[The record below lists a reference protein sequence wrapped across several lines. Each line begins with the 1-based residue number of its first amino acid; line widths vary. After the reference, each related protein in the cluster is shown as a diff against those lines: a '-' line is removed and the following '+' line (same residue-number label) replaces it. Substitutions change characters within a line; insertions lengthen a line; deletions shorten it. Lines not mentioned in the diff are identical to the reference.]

1 MRLVF
6 GAPAL
11 AAPAKALAPV
21 RLVSCNP
28 GKPSPRRRR
37 PNIGRRCR
45 LRRAQGARRLN
56 WPRVRLLFLGHGSPP
71 PVVATPEG
79 SLSSAAAV
87 AAVAVAAAGVTELT
101 GGSGGTGGCDG
112 EDNNTTKGCWLATL
126 DRELLWLIADS
137 LVTMHIAD
145 SSPPI
150 TGGDVV

>member
-6 GAPAL
+6 GAGSPLPRRPSPPLRL
-11 AAPAKALAPV
+11 AS
-21 RLVSCNP
+21 RTP
-28 GKPSPRRRR
+28 GKPSLRRRR
-37 PNIGRRCR
+37 PNVGRRCR

-71 PVVATPEG
+71 PVVN
-79 SLSSAAAV
+79 
-87 AAVAVAAAGVTELT
+87 
-101 GGSGGTGGCDG
+101 
-112 EDNNTTKGCWLATL
+112 NNTTGCWLAIL
-126 DRELLWLIADS
+126 DRELLWLIADW